1 MVKLIKNATFNLT
14 NNFDQIMIYNEMK
27 QENKITETY
36 RHVFVILGT
45 LFSIVGVFGKLTL
58 FLLKCF

>member
-1 MVKLIKNATFNLT
+1 MFKFIKNQTFNLT
-14 NNFDQIMIYNEMK
+14 NSFNQIMIYNEMK

-45 LFSIVGVFGKLTL
+45 IFSIVGVFGK
-58 FLLKCF
+58 F